1 MDISGRPS
9 QEIYDVVGIGFGPSN
24 MSLAI
29 ALEEHEASSPQ
40 HSIKCHFFE
49 RQPTFGWHRNMLL
62 PSTTM
67 QISFLK
73 DLATFRNPASR
84 YSFVSYLHASNRLV
98 QFVNN
103 QDFFPT
109 RQEFHQYLEWAAAG
123 LDDRVTYG
131 AEVTSIRPATGAG
144 ARTSDL
150 LQIEVRT
157 GDGTTSVVTTRNVVV
172 STGLVPRLPEGVSG
186 NERVW
191 HSSQFLSRFNAQ
203 APGGLKSV
211 AVVGAGQSAAEITR
225 FLYDSLPHAE
235 VSAVIPSYGYSVAD
249 DTPFANQ
256 VFDPNAVDQYY
267 FGTERAR
274 DSFWRYHRNT
284 NYSVVDA
291 DVIRALYQRS
301 YDEQVRG
308 SQRLHFRNLTR
319 VAEIRQAGD
328 TTRVVLH
335 SLLDDRR
342 EELAVDALVF
352 ATGYDG
358 LDPARLLGDFDE
370 NFERDEA
377 GRHRITRDYRLVA
390 ASGPACG
397 VYLQGGTEH
406 SHGLSSALLSNIAV
420 RSGEIADSIVLRRA
434 ERELDSSRAVE
445 VADVAEVA
453 EVASSAA

>member
-1 MDISGRPS
+1 MGITGRRN

-29 ALEEHEASSPQ
+29 ALAEHGASAPQ
-40 HSIKCHFFE
+40 HPVKSHFFE
-49 RQPTFGWHRNMLL
+49 RQPSFGWHRNMLL

-73 DLATFRNPASR
+73 DLATFRNPMSR
-84 YSFVSYLHASNRLV
+84 FSFISYLHASNRLV

-109 RQEFHQYLEWAAAG
+109 RHEFHQYLEWAAAG
-123 LDDRVTYG
+123 LRDQVTYG
-131 AEVTSIRPATGAG
+131 AEVTSIRPVTEAG
-144 ARTSDL
+144 SRTPNL
-150 LQIEVRT
+150 LEIEVRSS
-157 GDGTTSVVTTRNVVV
+157 DGTTSVVTARNVTI
-172 STGLVPRLPEGVSG
+172 STGLVPRLPEGVTSD
-186 NERVW
+186 ERVW
-191 HSSQFLSRFNAQ
+191 HSSEFLGKFNTQDPA
-203 APGGLKSV
+203 GLKSV

-225 FLYDSLPHAE
+225 FLYDSLPHAQ

-256 VFDPNAVDQYY
+256 VFDPDAVDEYY

-274 DSFWRYHRNT
+274 DAFWRYHRNT

-301 YDEQVRG
+301 YEEQVRG

-319 VAEIRQAGD
+319 VAEVERVGSGA
-328 TTRVVLH
+328 RVVLH
-335 SLLDDRR
+335 SLLDDRT

-358 LDPARLLGDFDE
+358 LDPARLLGDFDQH
-370 NFERDEA
+370 FQRDAA
-377 GRHRITRDYRLVA
+377 GRHRVERDYRLVT
-390 ASGPACG
+390 ASGLTCG

-406 SHGLSSALLSNIAV
+406 SHGMSSSLLSNIAV
-420 RSGEIADSIVLRRA
+420 RSGEIADSIVLRRT
-434 ERELDSSRAVE
+434 ERELDLTSP
-445 VADVAEVA
+445 VAE
-453 EVASSAA
+453 ASSAA